1 MHEKAFLVATAGAS
15 ELCDYGW
22 RIAAEDPATAV
33 RFVRGSKM
41 RTANALF
48 DEIAAAC
55 QFPYYF
61 GENWAALAE
70 CLGDLDWLNASRF
83 VLIVGEFGQVLADEP
98 AEMEAFARAMASAI
112 DGFNEDRQ
120 SPEFRESLFG
130 LLVNGELDAT
140 RLGGLLVD
148 EIGKPVTL
156 PIR

>member
-1 MHEKAFLVATAGAS
+1 MHENALLVCTAGAS
-15 ELCDYGW
+15 DLCDYGW
-22 RIAAEDPATAV
+22 RIAAQDAATAV

-70 CLGDLDWLNASRF
+70 CLGDLDWLDTSRF
-83 VLIVGEFGQVLADEP
+83 VLVVTEFDQVLSDE
-98 AEMEAFARAMASAI
+98 AVEMEAFARALRSAVERY
-112 DGFNEDRQ
+112 NEDLQ
-120 SPEFRESLFG
+120 IPESGESLFG

-148 EIGKPVTL
+148 AIGKPVTL
-156 PIR
+156 QIR